1 VTQPPCGRIGR
12 GVLSDGCPSNA
23 KNGDLSSS
31 VFAKCLVR
39 VNLSPMPTVRQL
51 AKLFQAVSQGD
62 LQSAEQ
68 TAKQIASSEEKKG
81 HHSAAQLLRGSLQS
95 NGIRGHRAPEPIS
108 GILTNGNL
116 IEAALSRSQRP
127 VSMEDV
133 MLRADNRKALLTLID
148 EIKHGAYLSSKG
160 IRARSKL
167 LFVGPPGCG
176 KSFTAQA
183 IANELRLPHYIVR
196 FDAVI
201 GAYLGQTA
209 VHLRELFRFASDTPC
224 VLLFDEIDALGKQR
238 GNPLD
243 VGELD
248 RIVIALMQELEFL
261 HTRGVVIATSNLPQH
276 LDRALWRRFDLI
288 LRFPQPTT
296 NELAN
301 YTRNMRMKFGLKGN
315 VTIPKRLKMRSYADA
330 EKLVEAEARRVAL
343 KELSH
348 R

>member
-1 VTQPPCGRIGR
+1 
-12 GVLSDGCPSNA
+12 
-23 KNGDLSSS
+23 
-31 VFAKCLVR
+31 
-39 VNLSPMPTVRQL
+39 MPTIRQL
-51 AKLFQAVSQGD
+51 AKLFQALSGKD
-62 LQSAEQ
+62 LESADQ
-68 TAKQIASSEEKKG
+68 IAKQIASLEEKHG
-81 HHSAAQLLRGSLQS
+81 HHSAAQLLRASLHS

-108 GILTNGNL
+108 GTLTNGNFL
-116 IEAALSRSQRP
+116 EAALSRGRSSTRLK
-127 VSMEDV
+127 DV
-133 MLRADNRKALLTLID
+133 MLRHSCRTALEGLVNETQ
-148 EIKHGAYLSSKG
+148 HGAYLSSKG
-160 IRARSKL
+160 IRHRSKL

-183 IANELRLPHYIVR
+183 IANELALPHYIVR

-209 VHLRELFRFASDTPC
+209 IHLRELFRFASSNPC

-261 HTRGVVIATSNLPQH
+261 QTQGIVIATSNLPKN

-288 LRFPQPTT
+288 LHFPLPTES
-296 NELAN
+296 ELAI
-301 YTRNMRMKFGLKGN
+301 YRKRMSGKFGLKRGRR
-315 VTIPKRLKMRSYADA
+315 ILKGLSSVRTYADA
-330 EKLVEAEARRVAL
+330 EKLVEAEARRIAL
-343 KELSH
+343 AEVNG

>member
-1 VTQPPCGRIGR
+1 M
-12 GVLSDGCPSNA
+12 S
-23 KNGDLSSS
+23 
-31 VFAKCLVR
+31 
-39 VNLSPMPTVRQL
+39 TVRQL
-51 AKLFQAVSQGD
+51 AKLFQAVSGRD

-68 TAKQIASSEEKKG
+68 IAKQIASFEEKKG

-95 NGIRGHRAPEPIS
+95 NGIRGHRATEPIS
-108 GILTNGNL
+108 GILTNGNF
-116 IEAALSRSQRP
+116 IEAALSRSHDTARLK
-127 VSMEDV
+127 DV
-133 MLRADNRKALLTLID
+133 MLRPAPRKAVEALVNETR
-148 EIKHGAYLSSKG
+148 HGAYLSSRG
-160 IRARSKL
+160 IKRRSKL
-167 LFVGPPGCG
+167 LFVGSPGCG

-183 IANELRLPHYIVR
+183 IANELKLPHYIVR

-209 VHLRELFRFASDTPC
+209 IHLRELFRFVSDNPC

-261 HTRGVVIATSNLPQH
+261 DTQGLVIATSNLPQN

-288 LRFPQPTT
+288 LHFPRPTSGELTTYSRRIGAKFQLKISKGRLTRFATART
-296 NELAN
+296 
-301 YTRNMRMKFGLKGN
+301 
-315 VTIPKRLKMRSYADA
+315 YADA
-330 EKLVEAEARRVAL
+330 EKLVEAEARRIAL
-343 KELSH
+343 EEVNG